1 MIRSIQWINTLAKKK
16 MIDQTRE
23 IRIKPQHE
31 IKRDHWYLLSGLVL
45 GIVAGL
51 IFTWLLFP
59 VVYEDTSPD
68 TLAEDYKEIYRRTI
82 AEVYV
87 VTGDL
92 DRAISRLNLLE
103 NDDIVFAL
111 GAQAQRALAD
121 GHEKEAQA
129 LAVLASAIQSGQ
141 SAGGSTTPQIIPSK
155 IPNEPTLPTQTLPEL
170 TPNP

>member
-1 MIRSIQWINTLAKKK
+1 MAKKK
-16 MIDQTRE
+16 INDQTQE
-23 IRIKPQHE
+23 IKIRPQHE
-31 IKRDHWYLLSGLVL
+31 TKRGHWYLLSGLVL
-45 GIVAGL
+45 GIAAGL

-59 VVYEDTSPD
+59 VVYENTSPG

-87 VTGDL
+87 ITGDL

-121 GHEKEAQA
+121 GREKEAQA
-129 LAVLASAIQSGQ
+129 LAILASAIQSGQ
-141 SAGGSTTPQIIPSK
+141 SAEGSTAPQVTPSTL
-155 IPNEPTLPTQTLPEL
+155 PNEPGLPTQTLPQL

>member
-1 MIRSIQWINTLAKKK
+1 MAKKK
-16 MIDQTRE
+16 MNDQTQE
-23 IRIKPQHE
+23 IRVKPQSNP
-31 IKRDHWYLLSGLVL
+31 KKGHWYLLSGLVL
-45 GIVAGL
+45 GIAAGL

-59 VVYEDTSPD
+59 VVYEDTSPG
-68 TLAEDYKEIYRRTI
+68 TLADDYKEIYRRTI
-82 AEVYV
+82 AEVYL

-121 GHEKEAQA
+121 GRENEARA
-129 LAVLASAIQSGQ
+129 LAGLASAIQSLQ
-141 SAGGSTTPQIIPSK
+141 SAGESSAPQITPSK
-155 IPNEPTLPTQTLPEL
+155 IPTEPAFPTQTLPQL